1 MRQPK
6 KVKLK
11 ISSRQ
16 KVISSIR
23 TINGDGTINTERVV
37 SKPPDIARRRLEVT
51 LERRLLYKR
60 KVV

>member
-11 ISSRQ
+11 ISSKP
-16 KVISSIR
+16 KVISSIQ

-37 SKPPDIARRRLEVT
+37 SKPPDIARRHLEVT
-51 LERRLLYKR
+51 LEWHLLYKC